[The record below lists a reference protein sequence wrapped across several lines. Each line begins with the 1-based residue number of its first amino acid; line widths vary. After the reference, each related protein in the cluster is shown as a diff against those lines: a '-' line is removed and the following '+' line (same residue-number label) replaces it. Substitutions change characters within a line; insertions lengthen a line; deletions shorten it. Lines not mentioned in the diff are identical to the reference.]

1 MSKKRLTD
9 QQKDLVQECFFR
21 KRSGE
26 SYVNIASTFGI
37 DRRTLFSY
45 RNSEEGQQ
53 IEKELRQNLINQ
65 SYESILE
72 AVIDKAHQGSY
83 QHAKL
88 YFQVIG
94 KPKDEEVKEKKE
106 FDFDK
111 VKADLDR
118 LLKEADGGTEEERNG
133 KLGAS
138 SLEEE

>member
-9 QQKDLVQECFFR
+9 QQKDLVQECFYR

-26 SYVNIASTFGI
+26 SYINIASTFGI

-94 KPKDEEVKEKKE
+94 KPKEEEVKEKKE
-106 FDFDK
+106 RST
-111 VKADLDR
+111 AELIASLDSI
-118 LLKEADGGTEEERNG
+118 LKDRKTR
-133 KLGAS
+133 
-138 SLEEE
+138 